1 MKGSNILIA
10 DDNRNVLSALTL
22 LLSPEFEMVKTIQHP
37 NRLLEELALH
47 DYDVVLLDMNFT
59 AEKQTG
65 NEGIYWLRE
74 IRSRFR
80 MVEVVMF
87 TAYGD
92 VDLAVR
98 ALKEG
103 AADFVLKPWDNEK
116 LLATL
121 KAAARISRSN
131 RELRHLKTREKGVR
145 QELNRGGEVI
155 YRSGAMDRVMQLV
168 EKVAPTDANILITGE
183 NGTGKELIAREIHNR
198 SRRSQEYFVMADLSA
213 LTESLFESE
222 LFGYKKGA
230 FTGADEDREGK
241 FLLARGGTL
250 FLDEIGNIPLHLQS
264 KLLTVLQARAISPVG
279 STQLI
284 PLDIRLI
291 AATNQSIE
299 SMVQSGAFR
308 QDLLYRINT
317 ITIHL
322 PSLRERP
329 EDIPLLANHF
339 IEHYCRKYLK
349 PSFKLDQ
356 VLAGRMQRMTWHGN
370 VRELQHAVEKM
381 VILSEK
387 GIPDPSSLPGE
398 GSPAAP
404 LPDDSLS
411 LEEMEEKMIRAA
423 LARNNNNLTGTAAGL
438 GISRPTLYSKMKK
451 YGI

>member
-1 MKGSNILIA
+1 MKGSKILIA
-10 DDNRNVLSALTL
+10 DDNRNVLNALSL
-22 LLSPEFEMVKTIQHP
+22 LLSSEFEQVKTLQHP
-37 NRLLEELALH
+37 NRLLEELASGE
-47 DYDVVLLDMNFT
+47 YDVVLLDMNFT

-74 IRSRFR
+74 IKSRFR

-92 VDLAVR
+92 VDLAVK

-103 AADFVLKPWDNEK
+103 ATDFVLKPWDNEK

-131 RELRHLKTREKGVR
+131 RELSTLKTREKGAR

-155 YRSGAMDRVMQLV
+155 YTTDVMSRVMQLV
-168 EKVAPTDANILITGE
+168 EKVAPTDANILITGQ

-198 SRRSQEYFVMADLSA
+198 SRRSSEYFVMADLSA

-230 FTGADEDREGK
+230 FTGAEEDREGK
-241 FLLARGGTL
+241 FLLAQGGTL

-264 KLLTVLQARAISPVG
+264 KLLTVLQTRMISPVG
-279 STQLI
+279 STQQI

-299 SMVQSGAFR
+299 TMVKSGKFR
-308 QDLLYRINT
+308 EDLLYRINT
-317 ITIHL
+317 ITVHL
-322 PSLRERP
+322 PSLRERSG
-329 EDIPLLANHF
+329 DIPLLANNF
-339 IEHYCRKYLK
+339 IEHYCRKYVK
-349 PSFKLDQ
+349 PPFQLDPD
-356 VLAGRMQRMTWHGN
+356 LAGRMQRMAWPGN
-370 VRELQHAVEKM
+370 VRELQHAIEKM
-381 VILSEK
+381 VILSEN
-387 GIPDPSSLPGE
+387 GVPDPSSLPGE
-398 GSPAAP
+398 GSPVVSLPGEP
-404 LPDDSLS
+404 LT
-411 LEEMEEKMIRAA
+411 LEDMEERMIRAA
-423 LARNNNNLTGTAAGL
+423 LARSGNNLTSTAAGL

>member
-1 MKGSNILIA
+1 MKGSKILIA

-22 LLSPEFEMVKTIQHP
+22 LLSSEFELVKTMQHP

-47 DYDVVLLDMNFT
+47 EYDVVLLDMNFT

-74 IRSRFR
+74 IKSRFR

-92 VDLAVR
+92 VDLAVK

-103 AADFVLKPWDNEK
+103 AVDFVLKPWDNEK

-121 KAAARISRSN
+121 RAATRISRSN
-131 RELRHLKTREKGVR
+131 RELSTLKTKEKGAR

-155 YRSGAMDRVMQLV
+155 YRSGAMERVMQLV

-230 FTGADEDREGK
+230 FTGAEEDRQGK
-241 FLLARGGTL
+241 FLLAHGGSL

-264 KLLTVLQARAISPVG
+264 KLLTVLQTRTISPVG

-299 SMVQSGAFR
+299 SMVQSGKFR
-308 QDLLYRINT
+308 EDLLYRINT

-322 PSLRERP
+322 PSLRERS
-329 EDIPLLANHF
+329 EDIPLLANYF
-339 IEHYCRKYLK
+339 IEHYCRKYFK
-349 PSFKLDQ
+349 PSFQLDQ
-356 VLAGRMQRMTWHGN
+356 NLAARIQHMAWPGN
-370 VRELQHAVEKM
+370 VRELQHAIEKM
-381 VILSEK
+381 VILSEN
-387 GIPDPSSLPGE
+387 GIPDPSTLPGE
-398 GSPAAP
+398 GRPVVP
-404 LPDDSLS
+404 LPDESLT
-411 LEEMEEKMIRAA
+411 LEEMEERMIRAA
-423 LARNNNNLTGTAAGL
+423 LARSGNNLTSTAAGL
-438 GISRPTLYSKMKK
+438 GISRPTLYNKMKK

>member
-1 MKGSNILIA
+1 
-10 DDNRNVLSALTL
+10 
-22 LLSPEFEMVKTIQHP
+22 
-37 NRLLEELALH
+37 
-47 DYDVVLLDMNFT
+47 
-59 AEKQTG
+59 
-65 NEGIYWLRE
+65 
-74 IRSRFR
+74 
-80 MVEVVMF
+80 
-87 TAYGD
+87 

-103 AADFVLKPWDNEK
+103 AADFVLKPWENEK

-155 YRSGAMDRVMQLV
+155 YRSGAMERVMQLV

-349 PSFKLDQ
+349 TPFQLDQ

-370 VRELQHAVEKM
+370 VRELQHAIEKM

>member
-22 LLSPEFEMVKTIQHP
+22 LLSPEFEMVKTMQHP
-37 NRLLEELALH
+37 NRLLEELGLH

-74 IRSRFR
+74 IKSRFR

-198 SRRSQEYFVMADLSA
+198 SGRSQEYFVMADLSA

-264 KLLTVLQARAISPVG
+264 KLLTVLQTRAISPVG

-349 PSFKLDQ
+349 PSFQLDQ

-370 VRELQHAVEKM
+370 VRELQHAIEKM

>member
-1 MKGSNILIA
+1 MKGSKILIA

-22 LLSPEFEMVKTIQHP
+22 LLSSEFELVKTMQHP

-47 DYDVVLLDMNFT
+47 EYDVVLLDMNFT

-74 IRSRFR
+74 IKSRFR

-92 VDLAVR
+92 VDLAVK

-103 AADFVLKPWDNEK
+103 AVDFVLKPWDNEK

-121 KAAARISRSN
+121 RAATRISRSN
-131 RELRHLKTREKGVR
+131 RELSTLKTKEKGAR

-155 YRSGAMDRVMQLV
+155 YRSGAMERVMQLV

-183 NGTGKELIAREIHNR
+183 NGTGKELIAREIHNK

-230 FTGADEDREGK
+230 FTGAEEDRQGK
-241 FLLARGGTL
+241 FLLAHGGSL

-264 KLLTVLQARAISPVG
+264 KLLTVLQTRTISPVG

-299 SMVQSGAFR
+299 SMVQSGKFR
-308 QDLLYRINT
+308 EDLLYRINT

-322 PSLRERP
+322 PSLRERS
-329 EDIPLLANHF
+329 EDIPLLANYF

-349 PSFKLDQ
+349 PSFQLDQ
-356 VLAGRMQRMTWHGN
+356 NLAARIQHMAWPGN
-370 VRELQHAVEKM
+370 VRELQHAIEKM
-381 VILSEK
+381 VILSEN
-387 GIPDPSSLPGE
+387 GIPDPSTLSGE
-398 GSPAAP
+398 GRPVVP
-404 LPDDSLS
+404 LPDESLT
-411 LEEMEEKMIRAA
+411 LEEMEERMIRAA
-423 LARNNNNLTGTAAGL
+423 LARSGNNLTSTAAGL
-438 GISRPTLYSKMKK
+438 GISRPTLYNKMKK

>member
-1 MKGSNILIA
+1 MKGSKILIA

-22 LLSPEFEMVKTIQHP
+22 LLSSEFELVKTMQHP
-37 NRLLEELALH
+37 NRLLEELAARE
-47 DYDVVLLDMNFT
+47 YDVVLLDMNFT

-65 NEGIYWLRE
+65 NEGIFWLRE
-74 IRSRFR
+74 IKSHFR

-92 VDLAVR
+92 VDLAVK
-98 ALKEG
+98 ALKDG

-121 KAAARISRSN
+121 RAAARISRSN
-131 RELRHLKTREKGVR
+131 RELSTLKTKEKGAR
-145 QELNRGGEVI
+145 LELNRVSEVI
-155 YRSGAMDRVMQLV
+155 YRSGAMDRVMKLV

-183 NGTGKELIAREIHNR
+183 NGTGKELIAREIHNKSQR
-198 SRRSQEYFVMADLSA
+198 SGEYFVMADLSA

-241 FLLARGGTL
+241 FLLAHGGTL

-264 KLLTVLQARAISPVG
+264 KLLTVLQTRTVSPVG

-299 SMVQSGAFR
+299 SMVKSGKFR
-308 QDLLYRINT
+308 EDLLYRINT
-317 ITIHL
+317 ITVHL

-329 EDIPLLANHF
+329 GDIPLLANHF
-339 IEHYCRKYLK
+339 IEHYCRKYVK
-349 PSFKLDQ
+349 PAFQLDQ
-356 VLAGRMQRMTWHGN
+356 DLAGRMQRMAWPGN
-370 VRELQHAVEKM
+370 VRELMHAIEKM
-381 VILSEK
+381 VILSEN
-387 GIPDPSSLPGE
+387 GIPDPSTLPVE
-398 GSPAAP
+398 VRPSIP
-404 LPDDSLS
+404 LPDESLT
-411 LEEMEEKMIRAA
+411 LEEMEERMIRAA
-423 LARNNNNLTGTAAGL
+423 LARNGNNLSSTAAGL